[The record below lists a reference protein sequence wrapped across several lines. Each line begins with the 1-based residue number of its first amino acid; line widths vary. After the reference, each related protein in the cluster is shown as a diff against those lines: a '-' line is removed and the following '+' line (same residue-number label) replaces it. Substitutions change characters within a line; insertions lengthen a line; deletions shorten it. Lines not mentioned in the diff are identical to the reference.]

1 MIGMTGDDNINGRI
15 TRNKSELDESLKS
28 ARMSLKESEEKKDE
42 GSIARDYSNIGQILK
57 DKGELDE
64 ALRHAKKALEIQ
76 TKLNDE
82 VGMAVSY
89 NNIGQILQDKG
100 ELDEALSYA
109 KMALKMDEELNDL
122 FQVASDY
129 FNLISLY
136 YLIKNDREELVYLK
150 KLKQLLDRVPS
161 YSSMDY
167 IIKRIKELEDKA

>member
-1 MIGMTGDDNINGRI
+1 MIGMTSDDGVKGRI
-15 TRNKSELDESLKS
+15 IRNKSELDEALKS
-28 ARMSLKESEEKKDE
+28 ARMSLKESEEKKDD

-64 ALRHAKKALEIQ
+64 ALSYAKMALEIQ
-76 TKLNDE
+76 TRLDDK

-89 NNIGQILQDKG
+89 NNIGQILQDRG
-100 ELDEALSYA
+100 ELDEALRYA

-122 FQVASDY
+122 FQVATDY
-129 FNLISLY
+129 FNLISLC
-136 YLIKNDREELVYLK
+136 YLIKNDGEELVYLK

-167 IIKRIKELEDKA
+167 IIKRIKELEDKG